1 MANGADTSGCS
12 INPAATQIFLMGP
25 TTALQTLNNISD
37 TMAVFNN
44 GPDSTYAYLGIPASH
59 LVSRRDY
66 TATTF
71 GMRTQCKTVSEA
83 CNLNA
88 YAGAFTPFRCSDAF
102 EGDLQSVSAGWLYT
116 YFTNDSMASNQTYTE
131 GVKNPYYY
139 GLATLFKNPGG
150 SGLTQYSMAPVP
162 GIVTPVHGGVAFV
175 LLCSITMYDVEYDS
189 VNGTISRF
197 VATPSNASVANIW
210 QAPMAHVDVAQPNLQ
225 TAASVA
231 ASSAKN
237 AQDLADQIAL
247 AYSKVALGVGA
258 QSVRR
263 APAIAAQKRTALLV
277 ARVPKAPLFALVG
290 ANLLFALLGCILTG
304 VALGTS
310 GGETRDIQARLS
322 IVGLV
327 ADRFEGGRAAG
338 PAGDLDELFE
348 EHEGNTS
355 SRVVMARTTA
365 GGYGYRTLSRVA

>member
-1 MANGADTSGCS
+1 
-12 INPAATQIFLMGP
+12 
-25 TTALQTLNNISD
+25 
-37 TMAVFNN
+37 
-44 GPDSTYAYLGIPASH
+44 
-59 LVSRRDY
+59 
-66 TATTF
+66 
-71 GMRTQCKTVSEA
+71 
-83 CNLNA
+83 
-88 YAGAFTPFRCSDAF
+88 
-102 EGDLQSVSAGWLYT
+102 
-116 YFTNDSMASNQTYTE
+116 
-131 GVKNPYYY
+131 
-139 GLATLFKNPGG
+139 
-150 SGLTQYSMAPVP
+150 
-162 GIVTPVHGGVAFV
+162 
-175 LLCSITMYDVEYDS
+175 MYDVEYDS

-231 ASSAKN
+231 AFSAKN

-263 APAIAAQKRTALLV
+263 APTIAAQERTALLV

-290 ANLLFALLGCILTG
+290 ANLLFVLLGCILTG